1 MQINGTQYATGGAQR
16 FIMVTEGGYEA
27 LTEMTCAGARE
38 LGRALIA
45 AADEADKM
53 AGYDQITAS

>member
-1 MQINGTQYATGGAQR
+1 
-16 FIMVTEGGYEA
+16 
-27 LTEMTCAGARE
+27 MTCARARE

-45 AADEADKM
+45 AAAEAGKM